1 MIEIIVNGESRQVPD
16 HYSAENLVTDME
28 LTDHRVAMEVNR
40 EIVPRSTYAKHRFA
54 ADDKIEIVSAIGG
67 G

>member
-1 MIEIIVNGESRQVPD
+1 MIDIIVNGESRQVPD
-16 HYSAENLVTDME
+16 RYSAENLVTDME

-40 EIVPRSTYAKHRFA
+40 EIVPRSTYAGHWFEA
-54 ADDKIEIVSAIGG
+54 NDKIEIVAAIGG

>member
-1 MIEIIVNGESRQVPD
+1 MINIIVNGESRQVPD
-16 HYSAENLVTDME
+16 RYSAENLVTDME
-28 LTDHRVAMEVNR
+28 LTGHRVAMEVNR
-40 EIVPRSTYAKHRFA
+40 EIVPRSTYAEHWFV

>member
-1 MIEIIVNGESRQVPD
+1 MNIIVNGENRQVPD
-16 HYSAENLVTDME
+16 RYSAENLVSDME
-28 LTDHRVAMEVNR
+28 LTGNRVAMEANR
-40 EIVPRSTYAKHRFA
+40 EIVPRSSYAEHWFV

>member
-1 MIEIIVNGESRQVPD
+1 MINIIVNGKGRQVPD
-16 HYSAENLVTDME
+16 RYSAENLVTDME
-28 LTDHRVAMEVNR
+28 LTGHRVAMEVNR
-40 EIVPRSTYAKHRFA
+40 EIVPRSTYTGHWFV